1 MKRFFAILMVSLF
14 SFSSCDTAGILF
26 GEPTAAEVQYA
37 LQKLLNSSAL
47 DALVK
52 LKAINEEGFGGVL
65 PEELQPVL
73 ATLKA
78 TGAISDLDKVE
89 NTMINVSEDVLNES
103 GEIMKETI
111 AELSFSDGVAIV
123 LGGKDAATQVLR
135 ENMYTVVKNRYSS
148 QLEDELVSVSPEI
161 MNYWKIGS
169 SAYNLLAPADEKVE
183 GTLPDFVAERSVD
196 LLFSSMGA
204 AEADYRSN
212 IERIG
217 DSVVSKV
224 FNYYR
229 NNEGNTGGYGWN

>member
-1 MKRFFAILMVSLF
+1 MKRFFSILMISVF
-14 SFSSCDTAGILF
+14 SFTSCDTAGILF
-26 GEPTAAEVQYA
+26 GEPSAAEVQYA

-52 LKAINEEGFGGVL
+52 LKAINDEGFGGVL

-73 ATLKA
+73 STLRA
-78 TGAISDLDKVE
+78 TGAIEDLDKVE
-89 NTMINVSEDVLNES
+89 NTLKNVSLDVLNES
-103 GEIMKETI
+103 GDIMKETI
-111 AELSFSDGVAIV
+111 SELSFTDGVAIV

-148 QLEDELVSVSPEI
+148 KLENELVNVSPEI
-161 MNYWKIGS
+161 MNYWQMGS
-169 SAYNLLAPADEKVE
+169 SAYNLLAGSDKKVS
-183 GTLPDFVAERSVD
+183 GSLPDFVAERSVD

-224 FNYYR
+224 FNYYE
-229 NNEGNTGGYGWN
+229 NNGQNSGGYGWN